1 MAGPPGTVA
10 DGGPLRVFGVI
21 LAGGAGRRM
30 GGADKALLELGGRTL
45 LAHAVARL
53 GPQVEGL
60 ALSANGDP
68 ARFAGYGLPV
78 LADAQPLGPLSGI
91 LTALDRAADLGATA
105 VVSVAVDTPFFP
117 EDLVPRLLWSAEGS
131 GAGLALA
138 ETAGQ
143 VHPTFGLW
151 PVGLRGDLRATLAR
165 GEARVLA
172 FADRHGAAR
181 AAFADGRAFLNVNT
195 PEDRDR
201 AEALLRGASA

>member
-1 MAGPPGTVA
+1 
-10 DGGPLRVFGVI
+10 
-21 LAGGAGRRM
+21 M
-30 GGADKALLELGGRTL
+30 GGADKALLTLGGRTL
-45 LAHAVARL
+45 LAHAAERL
-53 GPQVEGL
+53 GPQVEDL

-91 LTALDRAADLGATA
+91 LSALDRAAGLGATA

-117 EDLVPRLLWSAEGS
+117 QDLVPRLLWAAEGS
-131 GAGLALA
+131 AAGLALA
-138 ETAGQ
+138 ESGGQ

-165 GEARVLA
+165 AEARVMA

-181 AAFADGRAFLNVNT
+181 APFADDRAFLNVNT
-195 PEDRDR
+195 PEDLAR
-201 AEALLRGASA
+201 ATALLRGATA